1 MKINL
6 GKRIKEFRK
15 IRGLTQKQLAE
26 KLGVTTITIQNY
38 ENNRRE
44 PNIETIGKI
53 ANILNTTASELFG
66 FEVYDIEGNSVNS
79 IETPLNRV
87 NNNFEEDYN
96 QYKEDH
102 KETIGEFRNKLNH
115 LSDKERVKLLSNI
128 FKSKEQKE
136 FLNSLTEEQCNKLL
150 EELSTTV
157 DYLSYKL
164 KNNNK

>member
-1 MKINL
+1 MGVNKI
-6 GKRIKEFRK
+6 IKIGENIKK
-15 IRGLTQKQLAE
+15 IRKNKGLAQKEVA
-26 KLGVTTITIQNY
+26 KMLGIPLSTYSNY
-38 ENNRRE
+38 ENDNRE
-44 PNIETIGKI
+44 PSEETIEKI
-53 ANILNTTASELFG
+53 AYILDVTVSELLG
-66 FEVYDIEGNSVNS
+66 FEVVNINGEIVSMEGEF
-79 IETPLNRV
+79 IK
-87 NNNFEEDYN
+87 
-96 QYKEDH
+96 YKEDH